1 MNNKIDKGI
10 VINKNHGITPQKQL
24 DSLQDSLVINSVIV
38 PPIYPIINGLRPI
51 ININIIPIGNFI
63 KSFLVLK

>member
-1 MNNKIDKGI
+1 MNNKIDNGI

-38 PPIYPIINGLRPI
+38 PPIYPIINGLSPTI
-51 ININIIPIGNFI
+51 IINIIPIGNFI